1 MSRTAAKKAKSKK
14 PAAKSRKKNSAPSRR
29 WRLVLRWLTRGAL
42 AVAVFLVFWIALY
55 RFVNPPITPYMLAER
70 YRYGD
75 LRKDWVDLEDIAPSM
90 ARSVVAAEDANF
102 CLHWGF
108 DMSAIRNALEEGAN
122 RGASTI
128 SQQVVKNTFLWH
140 GRSWPRK
147 ALEALMTPVMEALWP
162 KRRIIEVYLNV
173 IEFDQTVFGVGA
185 ASQWYFGV
193 DAADLSDRQAAA
205 LAVVLPDPKNR
216 SAKKPTKFLRSRAR
230 HAIDGAATIKRDG
243 RSACFDPEN

>member
-1 MSRTAAKKAKSKK
+1 MSRTAAKKGKSKK
-14 PAAKSRKKNSAPSRR
+14 PASKSRKVKRAPSSR
-29 WRLVLRWLTRGAL
+29 WRAVLRWSGRAAL
-42 AVAVFLVFWIALY
+42 ALAAFLFLWIALY

-70 YRYGD
+70 YRHGE
-75 LRKDWVDLEDIAPSM
+75 LQKDWTDLEDIAPAM

-108 DMSAIRNALEEGAN
+108 DMDAIRGALEEGAN

-128 SQQVVKNTFLWH
+128 SQQVVKNTFLWQ

-173 IEFDQTVFGVGA
+173 IEFDKGVFGVGA
-185 ASQWYFGV
+185 ASNWYFGV
-193 DAADLSDRQAAA
+193 GAGDLSGRQAAA
-205 LAVVLPDPKNR
+205 LAVVLPDPKGR
-216 SAKKPTKFLRSRAR
+216 SAKKPTKYLKSRAR
-230 HAIDGAATIKRDG
+230 RASDGAATIKQDG
-243 RSACFDPEN
+243 RAACFESGD

>member
-1 MSRTAAKKAKSKK
+1 MSRTAAKKPKSKK
-14 PAAKSRKKNSAPSRR
+14 PATKSRKAKRASSSR
-29 WRLVLRWLTRGAL
+29 WRVALRWIGRGAL
-42 AVAVFLVFWIALY
+42 AVAVFLVLWIALY
-55 RFVNPPITPYMLAER
+55 RFVDPPITPYMLAER
-70 YRYGD
+70 YRHGE

-108 DMSAIRNALEEGAN
+108 DMAAIRDALEEGAN

-173 IEFDQTVFGVGA
+173 IEFDKTVFGVGA

-193 DAADLSDRQAAA
+193 DAADLSYRQAAA

-216 SAKKPTKFLRSRAR
+216 SAKNPTKFLRSQARRAL
-230 HAIDGAATIKRDG
+230 DGAATIKRDG
-243 RSACFDPEN
+243 RSACFDPES